1 MGEVQR
7 SVPNEHPRVRA
18 GSLNTRGSLD
28 TQPRALA
35 TVPGGLN
42 PLRHLDSFFRAHPVI
57 TDVLATALLTLFG
70 VPGRGERGAAGG
82 RTAAGTD
89 LDTVTDLVPAVAEA
103 AGVSASQVSGALAE
117 RLMYQQIID
126 TMLLVVTGLLA
137 VSVLIALI
145 GVANTLSLS
154 TIERTRENSLMR
166 ALGLTRRGLR
176 TMLATEAVLIAGIAA
191 LLGSALGVFYGW
203 MGAESLLGN
212 LVAEGSAAGRLVPT
226 VPWLELAAVVAVAV
240 VAGLLASV
248 GPSRRAA
255 RLSPVEGLAV
265 L

>member
-1 MGEVQR
+1 MLW
-7 SVPNEHPRVRA
+7 VRA
-18 GSLNTRGSLD
+18 DPGTSLGD
-28 TQPRALA
+28 
-35 TVPGGLN
+35 
-42 PLRHLDSFFRAHPVI
+42 
-57 TDVLATALLTLFG
+57 
-70 VPGRGERGAAGG
+70 
-82 RTAAGTD
+82 
-89 LDTVTDLVPAVAEA
+89 VTDLVDAVAEA
-103 AGVSASQVSGALAE
+103 AGVEGWQVSGSLPE

-126 TMLLVVTGLLA
+126 VMLLVVTGLLA

-166 ALGLTRRGLR
+166 ALGLTRKGLR

-212 LVAEGSAAGRLVPT
+212 MILGSTEARLVPT
-226 VPWLELAAVVAVAV
+226 VPWLELAGVVAVAV

>member
-1 MGEVQR
+1 MNAVLQEGA
-7 SVPNEHPRVRA
+7 PRLVE
-18 GSLNTRGSLD
+18 GQIL
-28 TQPRALA
+28 
-35 TVPGGLN
+35 VPGWVE
-42 PLRHLDSFFRAHPVI
+42 DE
-57 TDVLATALLTLFG
+57 TLT
-70 VPGRGERGAAGG
+70 VNGAAGAVELEVVRTG
-82 RTAAGTD
+82 TTSFPPVIALADAAGLGGADDAVADTAAAGA
-89 LDTVTDLVPAVAEA
+89 VP
-103 AGVSASQVSGALAE
+103 
-117 RLMYQQIID
+117 
-126 TMLLVVTGLLA
+126 MLLVVTGLLA

>member
-1 MGEVQR
+1 VNAVLQEGA
-7 SVPNEHPRVRA
+7 PRLVE
-18 GSLNTRGSLD
+18 GQIL
-28 TQPRALA
+28 
-35 TVPGGLN
+35 VPGWVE
-42 PLRHLDSFFRAHPVI
+42 DE
-57 TDVLATALLTLFG
+57 TLT
-70 VPGRGERGAAGG
+70 VNGAAGAVELEVFRTG
-82 RTAAGTD
+82 TTSFPPVIALADAAGLGGADDAVADTAAAGA
-89 LDTVTDLVPAVAEA
+89 VP
-103 AGVSASQVSGALAE
+103 
-117 RLMYQQIID
+117 
-126 TMLLVVTGLLA
+126 MLLVVTGLLA

-240 VAGLLASV
+240 VAGLLASA

>member
-1 MGEVQR
+1 MNAVLQEGA
-7 SVPNEHPRVRA
+7 PRLVE
-18 GSLNTRGSLD
+18 GQIL
-28 TQPRALA
+28 
-35 TVPGGLN
+35 VPGWVE
-42 PLRHLDSFFRAHPVI
+42 DE
-57 TDVLATALLTLFG
+57 TLT
-70 VPGRGERGAAGG
+70 VNGAAGAVELEVFRTG
-82 RTAAGTD
+82 TTSFPPVIALADAAGLGGADDAVADTAAAGA
-89 LDTVTDLVPAVAEA
+89 VP
-103 AGVSASQVSGALAE
+103 
-117 RLMYQQIID
+117 
-126 TMLLVVTGLLA
+126 MLLVVTGLLA

>member
-1 MGEVQR
+1 VNAVLQEGA
-7 SVPNEHPRVRA
+7 PRLVE
-18 GSLNTRGSLD
+18 GQIL
-28 TQPRALA
+28 
-35 TVPGGLN
+35 VPGWVE
-42 PLRHLDSFFRAHPVI
+42 DE
-57 TDVLATALLTLFG
+57 TLT
-70 VPGRGERGAAGG
+70 VNGAAGAVELEVVRTG
-82 RTAAGTD
+82 TTSFPPVIALADAAGLGGADDAVADTAAAGA
-89 LDTVTDLVPAVAEA
+89 VP
-103 AGVSASQVSGALAE
+103 
-117 RLMYQQIID
+117 
-126 TMLLVVTGLLA
+126 MLLVVTGLLA

>member
-1 MGEVQR
+1 MNAVLQEGA
-7 SVPNEHPRVRA
+7 PRLVE
-18 GSLNTRGSLD
+18 GQIL
-28 TQPRALA
+28 
-35 TVPGGLN
+35 VPGWVE
-42 PLRHLDSFFRAHPVI
+42 DE
-57 TDVLATALLTLFG
+57 TLT
-70 VPGRGERGAAGG
+70 VNGAAGAVELEVVRTG
-82 RTAAGTD
+82 TTSFPPVIALADAAGLGGADDADTAAAGA
-89 LDTVTDLVPAVAEA
+89 VP
-103 AGVSASQVSGALAE
+103 
-117 RLMYQQIID
+117 
-126 TMLLVVTGLLA
+126 MLLVVTGLLA

>member
-1 MGEVQR
+1 
-7 SVPNEHPRVRA
+7 
-18 GSLNTRGSLD
+18 
-28 TQPRALA
+28 
-35 TVPGGLN
+35 
-42 PLRHLDSFFRAHPVI
+42 
-57 TDVLATALLTLFG
+57 
-70 VPGRGERGAAGG
+70 
-82 RTAAGTD
+82 
-89 LDTVTDLVPAVAEA
+89 
-103 AGVSASQVSGALAE
+103 
-117 RLMYQQIID
+117 
-126 TMLLVVTGLLA
+126 MLLVVTGLLA

>member
-1 MGEVQR
+1 VNAVLQEGA
-7 SVPNEHPRVRA
+7 PRLVE
-18 GSLNTRGSLD
+18 GQIL
-28 TQPRALA
+28 
-35 TVPGGLN
+35 VPGWVE
-42 PLRHLDSFFRAHPVI
+42 DE
-57 TDVLATALLTLFG
+57 TLT
-70 VPGRGERGAAGG
+70 VNGAAGAVELEVFRTG
-82 RTAAGTD
+82 TTSFPPVIALADAAGLGGADDAVADTAAAGA
-89 LDTVTDLVPAVAEA
+89 VP
-103 AGVSASQVSGALAE
+103 
-117 RLMYQQIID
+117 
-126 TMLLVVTGLLA
+126 MLLVVTGLLA

>member
-1 MGEVQR
+1 MNAVLQEGA
-7 SVPNEHPRVRA
+7 PRLVE
-18 GSLNTRGSLD
+18 GQIL
-28 TQPRALA
+28 
-35 TVPGGLN
+35 VPGWVE
-42 PLRHLDSFFRAHPVI
+42 DE
-57 TDVLATALLTLFG
+57 TLT
-70 VPGRGERGAAGG
+70 VNGAAGAVELEVVRTG
-82 RTAAGTD
+82 STSFPPVIALADAAGLGGADDAVADTAAAGA
-89 LDTVTDLVPAVAEA
+89 VP
-103 AGVSASQVSGALAE
+103 
-117 RLMYQQIID
+117 
-126 TMLLVVTGLLA
+126 MLLVVTGLLA